1 MVKKILITGSNGFV
15 GKNLIEYYSDKYSII
30 TLFRNDNI
38 DDKLAENPDFIIN
51 TAASIYDFDTMFDT
65 NVRLVHKLI
74 EYVKQTKTR
83 LLQIGSSAE
92 YGKKDFPS
100 KETDLLEP
108 VSYYAGTKAAAT
120 LMCQSVALEYD
131 LPIVVARPYSLY
143 GKYEKT
149 YRLFSKLYES
159 FVNNTE
165 MTLSEGYHDLIYIDD
180 FIFGLDLLLHNG
192 YNGDIVNFGTGR
204 QTSNFE
210 VLNIFV
216 NIFGNQPNCIKISQG
231 LAKPFENNTWL
242 CDIKYAKEK
251 YGFVPRF
258 SIKQGVQDLI
268 TQRKTHDSRYD
279 RQQSHTCTN

>member
-65 NVRLVHKLI
+65 NVGLVHKLI

-83 LLQIGSSAE
+83 LVQIGSSAE

-100 KETDLLEP
+100 KETDLLQP

-231 LAKPFENNTWL
+231 LAKPFENNQRLIGTGRL
-242 CDIKYAKEK
+242 GE
-251 YGFVPRF
+251 YGF
-258 SIKQGVQDLI
+258 G
-268 TQRKTHDSRYD
+268 T
-279 RQQSHTCTN
+279 